1 MSYKIYKDGWVD
13 RELHK
18 AMRKV
23 LVVDDNAVNRKL
35 AVALLKRRGIYVQ
48 EAESGSLA
56 LEMLQQD
63 GYDTVLLDISMPVMD
78 GKEVCRLIR
87 ANSELVALRVIA
99 YTAHA
104 MESERQSIMSAGFD
118 DLLLKPISGQD
129 LRRVLPH

>member
-1 MSYKIYKDGWVD
+1 MKTVVVVAANAVK
-13 RELHK
+13 
-18 AMRKV
+18 RKV
-23 LVVDDNAVNRKL
+23 
-35 AVALLKRRGIYVQ
+35 AVALLQRRGMYGQ

-56 LEMLQQD
+56 LEMLQQN

-87 ANSELVALRVIA
+87 ANPELVALRVIA

-129 LRRVLPH
+129 LLRVLPD